1 VYLRNE
7 WYVAALSDE
16 LEGRPVARTLLGQP
30 LVLFRTASGKAA
42 VMDNRCPHRGAP
54 LSTGEVVGESLVC
67 GYHGFSFETTG
78 RCNHIPGGAV
88 IPAKACV
95 RSYPVVD
102 RWGWVFVWMGDL
114 AHVDESLLPNFRW
127 TAEPGWAGGR
137 DYLHVRSNY
146 TLVRDNLLDLTH
158 ARFVHKNTL
167 ATSAVTDTPIR
178 TSLHGRVVRVERNML
193 NIEPSPFFKKIPGF
207 KGRVD
212 HRQCIEFHAASY
224 ISINT
229 TVTAVAGEDDDRTA
243 AFYVLNAMTP
253 ETDKSTHY
261 FWALVRNFAPE
272 DDEVTRMQHELNRA
286 TFQEDVDI
294 LEQQQALLDSAP
306 ADWQPVAVPNDGGCI
321 QAARLMKRLL
331 AQEAGSTA

>member
-7 WYVAALSDE
+7 WYVAALSQE
-16 LEGRPVARTLLGQP
+16 IQESPLARTLLGES
-30 LVLFRTASGKAA
+30 LVLFRTASGKVA

-54 LSTGEVVGESLVC
+54 LASGEVVGESLVC
-67 GYHGFSFETTG
+67 GYHGFSFSTTG

-102 RWGWVFVWMGDL
+102 RWGWVFVWMGDPER
-114 AHVDESLLPNFRW
+114 VDEALLPDFKW
-127 TAEPGWAGGR
+127 TAEPGWAGGS
-137 DYLHVRSNY
+137 DYLYVKSNY
-146 TLVRDNLLDLTH
+146 NLVRDNLLDLTH
-158 ARFVHKNTL
+158 ARFVHKKTL

-178 TSLHGRVVRVERNML
+178 TSVDGRIVSVERDML

-212 HRQCIEFHAASY
+212 HRQCIRFYPASY

-229 TVTAVAGEDDDRTA
+229 TVTAVAGEDDDRVA
-243 AFYVLNAMTP
+243 MFYVLNAMTP
-253 ETDKSTHY
+253 ETDKTTHY

-272 DDEVTRMQHELNRA
+272 DEAVSRMQHELNKN

-294 LEQQQALLDSAP
+294 LEQQQVLLDTAP
-306 ADWQPVAVPNDGGCI
+306 ANWLPVAVPSDGGCV
-321 QAARLMKRLL
+321 QAGRLMKRLL
-331 AQEAGSTA
+331 AQEAGVSP